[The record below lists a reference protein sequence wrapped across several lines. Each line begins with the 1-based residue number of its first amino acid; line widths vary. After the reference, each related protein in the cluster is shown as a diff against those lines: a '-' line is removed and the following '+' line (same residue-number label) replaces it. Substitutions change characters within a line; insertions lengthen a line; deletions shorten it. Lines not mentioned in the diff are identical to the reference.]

1 MRVCTVSLARLEFF
15 FADALIEAGV
25 CGCRAFTSM
34 FTKQK
39 PKNSQGRPVSALI
52 DPFSSGRCCR
62 FALCLSRLDLDFVS
76 RSGLGR
82 LLVPDFGGIYW
93 VSAFVGL
100 HLSSV
105 VEVVPRCAFS
115 SSSSC
120 LRDRISSDFLL
131 I

>member
-25 CGCRAFTSM
+25 CGCRAFTSI
-34 FTKQK
+34 
-39 PKNSQGRPVSALI
+39 GRPVSALI

-82 LLVPDFGGIYW
+82 LLVPDFGGIY
-93 VSAFVGL
+93 
-100 HLSSV
+100 
-105 VEVVPRCAFS
+105 
-115 SSSSC
+115 
-120 LRDRISSDFLL
+120 
-131 I
+131 